1 MTYTNE
7 ELNRMAAGVLGECW
21 HDEHDWQNEASS
33 GLVLCRKCLRSKHQS
48 STFPD
53 YCNDR
58 NHAVRVAEAV
68 DAYELD
74 KALSMILIV
83 VAPNDHLAY
92 PTLATLPAKTLLLA
106 AFVAAGKITMDE
118 AKENL

>member
-1 MTYTNE
+1 MIYTNE

-58 NHAVRVAEAV
+58 NHAERVAEAV
-68 DAYELD
+68 SDITLGV
-74 KALSMILIV
+74 ALRLLFGYSNEAEHI
-83 VAPNDHLAY
+83 ARLAK
-92 PTLATLPAKTLLLA
+92 LPAKTLLLA
-106 AFVAAGKITMDE
+106 ALVAAGKITMDE